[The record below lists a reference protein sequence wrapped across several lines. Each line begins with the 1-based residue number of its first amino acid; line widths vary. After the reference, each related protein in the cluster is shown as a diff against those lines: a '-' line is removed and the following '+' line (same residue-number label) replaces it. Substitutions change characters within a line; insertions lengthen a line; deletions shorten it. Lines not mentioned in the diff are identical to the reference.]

1 MATTNQNWMGINIDF
16 STAEDKT
23 SVGNGFE
30 LLEEGF
36 YKAEIKNVVKG
47 VLGANDRPALIINL
61 ELEDNKKEMTCNL
74 FLPQNGDSENA
85 IKFKK
90 EVLRNFFTRTV
101 FNKLTEAEYKELS
114 ADEVNSALLEAQ
126 TDKKAE
132 KQFIGKKVLVHIKQ
146 EPFIA
151 QEGKG
156 GAIKFTDKKVANV
169 LNNAPIQV
177 VKLISE
183 KEKSGV
189 DMTYFPVI
197 LFSNKVAPHGFGF
210 YNDYNNDVVLKNSKA
225 YDFVQSLNQVASTS
239 APQADELIG
248 EDEIPF

>member
-1 MATTNQNWMGINIDF
+1 MATTNQNWMGISIDF

-47 VLGANDRPALIINL
+47 VLGSNDRPALIVNL
-61 ELEDNKKEMTCNL
+61 ELEDNKKEMICNL

-101 FNKLTEAEYKELS
+101 FSKLTEAEYKELS
-114 ADEVNSALLEAQ
+114 ADEVNSALAEAQ

-151 QEGKG
+151 ADKMS
-156 GAIKFTDKKVANV
+156 GAIKFTDKKKFAVINSATKNI
-169 LNNAPIQV
+169 LN
-177 VKLISE
+177 LIAE
-183 KEKSGV
+183 KEKAGV
-189 DMTYFPVI
+189 SMDYFPVI

-210 YNDYNNDVVLKNSKA
+210 YNDFDPQAILKNSKA
-225 YDFVQSLNQVASTS
+225 YDFVQSLNQVASTP
-239 APQADELIG
+239 APQANDMIG
-248 EDEIPF
+248 EQEIPF